1 MGEGRCYGWVDP
13 VAWSSADVRGLARS
27 AAGRSLRALK
37 ARSLCPHPARPP
49 HASTRAGSRF
59 VCMGHCAAM
68 AGRSFRR
75 RRPAARVRSLRALRK
90 LPPEDRLLRAPIARS
105 ATACVRIL
113 RALRRLRPERVRA
126 AARAVRRRP
135 MRQNGKSRPQA
146 RQASCRRRRTV
157 AGIFDPVRDRRAAG
171 FDPNGFAFCV
181 SGCMGHCAA
190 MAGRSFAPRRPA
202 TLASACASQAAARG
216 KAALST
222 DRMQCVQMA
231 APSGGELPLV

>member
-1 MGEGRCYGWVDP
+1 MGGVFRFRRFRAASTAACSRPLAEGCHSPQARCC
-13 VAWSSADVRGLARS
+13 LRS
-27 AAGRSLRALK
+27 AAGRTEIARKCGGPKPPRAE
-37 ARSLCPHPARPP
+37 ARCFGKHACAPQ
-49 HASTRAGSRF
+49 ASTRTKI
-59 VCMGHCAAM
+59 
-68 AGRSFRR
+68 
-75 RRPAARVRSLRALRK
+75 RA
-90 LPPEDRLLRAPIARS
+90 S
-105 ATACVRIL
+105 
-113 RALRRLRPERVRA
+113 
-126 AARAVRRRP
+126 ARAVRRRP
-135 MRQNGKSRPQA
+135 TRQNGKSRPQA

>member
-90 LPPEDRLLRAPIARS
+90 LPPEDRPLRAPSARS

-146 RQASCRRRRTV
+146 RQASSRRRRTGWFDV
-157 AGIFDPVRDRRAAG
+157 ADVGSPQPPPGGGLQLAAGLVQAPPLGCGPNPNRVSRAATCRNTPPRKSIAG
-171 FDPNGFAFCV
+171 F
-181 SGCMGHCAA
+181 
-190 MAGRSFAPRRPA
+190 
-202 TLASACASQAAARG
+202 
-216 KAALST
+216 
-222 DRMQCVQMA
+222 
-231 APSGGELPLV
+231 